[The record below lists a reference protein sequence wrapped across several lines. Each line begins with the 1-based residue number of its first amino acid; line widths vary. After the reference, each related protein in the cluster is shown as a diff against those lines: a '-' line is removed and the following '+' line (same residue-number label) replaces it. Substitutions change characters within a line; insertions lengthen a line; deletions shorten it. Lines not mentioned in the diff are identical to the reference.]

1 MDGKRR
7 ASCEPEPDLLSIDPV
22 TSLRGSICN
31 RKADRPPKPTLI
43 NSRTL
48 CKQLAKRHKGSDV
61 SYETMTHTT
70 SLDQAEYSQ
79 VAVKEDVSHSIIVRL
94 SFHARFRRSPKGVLF
109 KREAFLHYPTKTG
122 TFALRQARQG
132 QAGEREE
139 WKKLHITGHR
149 RPMTMA
155 HSVSLREGERWQQEH
170 GARNSAGHL
179 STPGHD
185 HAPFGSTP
193 PRPSTYCAAL
203 SQALRPQALLSTLTH
218 WPAAHVELKN
228 RRCIGGSMAKTWQAA
243 HPCSAN
249 IEDDWGVLGATG
261 HGGCS
266 TQRTLTWH
274 VSGFGYPTPP
284 ASPVYDNTKRSI
296 QQPITTAPHC
306 QARYVPLTPEA
317 RLGRFLEGKLQLQ
330 TILGT
335 GAYGVVYSAVD
346 VKTGVRYAVKC
357 LSKFNPDGTPLDRR
371 QVAFQN
377 REIRLHYLASAHPNV
392 VSMLKI
398 VDDPDCIY
406 VILEYCPEGDLF
418 FNITECG
425 QYVGNDDLAKR
436 VFLQV
441 LDAVEHCHSLGIYHR
456 DLKPENILVS
466 DQGST
471 VKLADFGLATSSDRS
486 EDYGCGSTFYMSPEC
501 LDHSARRPFYFC
513 APNDVWS
520 LGVILVNLTCGRNP
534 WKQASF
540 EDSTYRAY
548 TRCPETLKSILPVS
562 DELNDILGRIFTRNP
577 DQRITLA
584 ELKARIQA
592 CSMFTIP
599 ATPTA
604 VLSTTQVPHEHTTEY
619 VTSEDTIVDDYDNAL
634 SPASSSSDEGST
646 CSSDEGSLTSSGS
659 TIDDLD
665 EDFLQEQQETMAC
678 HTQTYE
684 PEDTGATHFST
695 QDYIPQHYT
704 GPVPSQLAGP
714 ESFRVQRPV
723 PTSAPLQAQL
733 QAPSCPSKS
742 FVQFWWGDV
751 LKYAQQAPAIH
762 PHVPFHHQVPILSHP
777 QGCY

>member
-1 MDGKRR
+1 M
-7 ASCEPEPDLLSIDPV
+7 
-22 TSLRGSICN
+22 
-31 RKADRPPKPTLI
+31 
-43 NSRTL
+43 
-48 CKQLAKRHKGSDV
+48 Q
-61 SYETMTHTT
+61 
-70 SLDQAEYSQ
+70 
-79 VAVKEDVSHSIIVRL
+79 
-94 SFHARFRRSPKGVLF
+94 
-109 KREAFLHYPTKTG
+109 
-122 TFALRQARQG
+122 
-132 QAGEREE
+132 
-139 WKKLHITGHR
+139 
-149 RPMTMA
+149 
-155 HSVSLREGERWQQEH
+155 
-170 GARNSAGHL
+170 
-179 STPGHD
+179 
-185 HAPFGSTP
+185 
-193 PRPSTYCAAL
+193 
-203 SQALRPQALLSTLTH
+203 
-218 WPAAHVELKN
+218 
-228 RRCIGGSMAKTWQAA
+228 
-243 HPCSAN
+243 
-249 IEDDWGVLGATG
+249 
-261 HGGCS
+261 
-266 TQRTLTWH
+266 H

-284 ASPVYDNTKRSI
+284 ASPVYDNTKCSI

-684 PEDTGATHFST
+684 PEDTGATYFST

-714 ESFRVQRPV
+714 ESFRVQMPV